1 MYLLDTNA
9 LLFSFDS
16 VEKLS
21 TQARAIIASESRL
34 YISIASLWEIEIK
47 RNLGKLKF
55 PYNPLE
61 LKQYC
66 DKLNYTI
73 LPISPEYLAVLD
85 SLPKIH
91 GDPFDRIIISTAK
104 KEELKLITSDSI
116 IPKYPVEV
124 VW

>member
-47 RNLGKLKF
+47 RNLGKS
-55 PYNPLE
+55 
-61 LKQYC
+61 C
-66 DKLNYTI
+66 
-73 LPISPEYLAVLD
+73 
-85 SLPKIH
+85 
-91 GDPFDRIIISTAK
+91 
-104 KEELKLITSDSI
+104 
-116 IPKYPVEV
+116 
-124 VW
+124 

>member
-34 YISIASLWEIEIK
+34 YI
-47 RNLGKLKF
+47 
-55 PYNPLE
+55 
-61 LKQYC
+61 
-66 DKLNYTI
+66 I
-73 LPISPEYLAVLD
+73 LSISPEYLAVLD